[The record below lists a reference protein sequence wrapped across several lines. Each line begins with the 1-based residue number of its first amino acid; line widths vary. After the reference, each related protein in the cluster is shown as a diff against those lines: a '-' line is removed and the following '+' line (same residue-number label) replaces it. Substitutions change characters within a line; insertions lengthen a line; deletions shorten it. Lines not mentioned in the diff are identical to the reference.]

1 MEEVAREISD
11 GVIIIVA
18 SAPRLATVLRVC
30 CVFAYKT
37 NFYRYLRLFC
47 WCFSIPINESIV
59 SNMPQQ
65 HPTRRNAASIGE

>member
-37 NFYRYLRLFC
+37 NFYLRLFL
-47 WCFSIPINESIV
+47 FV
-59 SNMPQQ
+59 LFYSN
-65 HPTRRNAASIGE
+65 